1 MHHPP
6 FVTGLTVIARDM
18 GLDGIAAFAAVIRRH
33 PQVER
38 IVCGHVHRP
47 ILRRF
52 AGTVA
57 CTCPSTAHQLGL
69 DLPPETRLTVAM
81 EPPACMLHCWLGE
94 GDGLVSHLSV
104 IGDYPSRTMFY
115 GTKWLPFVE

>member
-1 MHHPP
+1 
-6 FVTGLTVIARDM
+6 M
-18 GLDGIAAFAAVIRRH
+18 GLDGIEALAAVIRHH

-57 CTCPSTAHQLGL
+57 CTCPATAHQLAL
-69 DLPPETRLTVAM
+69 DLPPEGGW
-81 EPPACMLHCWLGE
+81 PW
-94 GDGLVSHLSV
+94 
-104 IGDYPSRTMFY
+104 
-115 GTKWLPFVE
+115 